1 MQQSQSHGETCRR
14 RNQIVTE
21 LACIRKRRLL
31 TLSSSRLDEAMGK
44 QLPLSD
50 IAVVHWQQ
58 KGNMVLPLQ
67 ASVATRGTVN
77 IRAIYSTN

>member
-1 MQQSQSHGETCRR
+1 
-14 RNQIVTE
+14 
-21 LACIRKRRLL
+21 
-31 TLSSSRLDEAMGK
+31 MGK